1 MKKYFAFFMLP
12 VLTILL
18 MIPSSSYGQ
27 KKLAQTGFQ
36 FMSVGTD
43 ARATAMA
50 EAFTTVDGSSICMNY
65 NPAGLA
71 SLNSFVDV
79 SFSTMQWIADI
90 KYNSGTV
97 ALNYNRG
104 HYGVFGISFL
114 SVDYG
119 QFEWTQVA
127 ENEQGFED
135 IGEMLGNPKPSAY
148 AFGISYARQ
157 LTDKFS
163 VGGQI
168 KYVYQNLGSSFAP
181 VYTEEDTI
189 MQKKK
194 YDLDVLAFDFGT
206 IYRTGF
212 RSLVFG
218 MTVRNFSREIK
229 YEKESFQLPLTFK
242 IGIAMNAFDLTP
254 VSSEYHKII
263 ISIDAVHPRSY
274 PEYLSVG
281 AEYSFLDKIF
291 LRGGYISS
299 HDEYDFTAGIGF
311 QLFGFGVN
319 YSYTPFEIFKDIN
332 RITFNFS
339 F

>member
-1 MKKYFAFFMLP
+1 MKKFLTLFMFFALIIFLA
-12 VLTILL
+12 V
-18 MIPSSSYGQ
+18 SSGFAQ

-71 SLNSFVDV
+71 SVNSFIDL
-79 SFSTMQWIADI
+79 SFSSMQWIADI
-90 KYNSGTV
+90 KYNAGTL
-97 ALNYNRG
+97 ALNYKKG
-104 HYGVFGISFL
+104 HYGVFGFSFL

-119 QFEWTQVA
+119 NFEWTRVA
-127 ENEQGFED
+127 ENEDGYED
-135 IGEMLGNPKPSAY
+135 IGDLLGNPKPNAY
-148 AFGISYARQ
+148 AFGLSYARQ

-163 VGGQI
+163 VGGQV

-189 MQKKK
+189 MEKKK

-242 IGIAMNAFDLTP
+242 IGIAMDAFDLVP
-254 VSSEYHKII
+254 FSSEYQKMI

-274 PEYLSVG
+274 PEYLSIG
-281 AEYSFLDKIF
+281 AEYSFMDKIF
-291 LRGGYISS
+291 LRGGYLSS
-299 HDEYDFTAGIGF
+299 HDEYDFSAGIGF

-319 YSYTPFEIFKDIN
+319 YSYTPFEVFDDIN